1 MEEAPRLTIESR
13 PAPWTSRGKTGSWRE
28 LEHPADLLLQITGST
43 LSELFE
49 NALGAFYAQ
58 VADLDQ
64 LGSEYDQST
73 PRTLELATPSL
84 SEALRALLAEALYLF
99 DCESF
104 VATAARVDVHEDVA
118 ATDGNAPGGGLEE
131 SEENRVRVSARL
143 WGEKITSRPEVFLAE
158 VKAVTYHQL
167 AVTQQP
173 DGRWQA
179 TVLFDV

>member
-1 MEEAPRLTIESR
+1 V
-13 PAPWTSRGKTGSWRE
+13 PWTSREKTGSWTE

-49 NALGAFYAQ
+49 NALEAFYAQ

-64 LGSEYDQST
+64 LGSEYAGST

-84 SEALRALLAEALYLF
+84 SEALRALLSEALYLF
-99 DCESF
+99 DCEGF
-104 VATAARVDVHEDVA
+104 VATAATVDVHKDVA
-118 ATDGNAPGGGLEE
+118 ATDGNEPGGGREE
-131 SEENRVRVSARL
+131 GEENRVWVSATL
-143 WGEKITSRPEVFLAE
+143 WGEKVTSRAEILLAE

-167 AVTQQP
+167 AVVQQP
-173 DGRWQA
+173 DGGWQA